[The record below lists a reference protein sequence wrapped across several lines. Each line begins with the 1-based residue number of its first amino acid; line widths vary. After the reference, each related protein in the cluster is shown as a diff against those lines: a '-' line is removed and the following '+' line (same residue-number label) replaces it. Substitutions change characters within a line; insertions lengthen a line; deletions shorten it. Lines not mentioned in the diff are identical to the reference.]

1 MHSQPQVLESAAP
14 AAADDDEISL
24 LDVLIVLL
32 KHKILILVAPSI
44 VAVIAVA
51 YALYLPPIFTATTRI
66 LPPQQSQSAASAMLS
81 QLGGLAAAAGVG
93 GSKANDTYLALLKS
107 RTVADRLIQRFDL
120 MTLWKSKYS
129 SDAQK
134 TLASISAIAS
144 AKDGTISIDVD
155 NKDPKLAA
163 DIANAYVEELSRFM
177 QTLALTEASQ
187 RRLFYEQQ
195 FAKAKD
201 NLIRAELQA
210 RQGLTHN
217 GVVKVDDQGRTL
229 IESAA
234 RLRAQITVKEVQLG
248 AMRSYAANGNPQLRM
263 AQQELGVL
271 RNELAKLEGSDK
283 PRMDTPLKVGADG
296 TDGSRG
302 LANLGLLR
310 ELKYQETLYELLARQ
325 YEMAKID
332 EAKDAPLIQVIDK
345 AIAPDKKSKPK
356 RAQIVLLS
364 AIAAFFVAIIAAF
377 LKEGLERART
387 NPTHASRLNT
397 LRQYL
402 SWRR

>member
-1 MHSQPQVLESAAP
+1 MHSQPQAPSSAA
-14 AAADDDEISL
+14 AETIDDEISL
-24 LDVLIVLL
+24 IDILIVLL
-32 KHKILILVAPSI
+32 KRKILILAAPSI
-44 VAVIAVA
+44 AAAIAIW
-51 YALYLPPIFTATTRI
+51 YALSLPSIFTATTRI

-81 QLGGLAAAAGVG
+81 QLGGLAGVAGAG
-93 GSKANDTYLALLKS
+93 GTKANDTYVALLKS
-107 RTVADRLIQRFDL
+107 RTIADRLIQRFDL
-120 MTLWKSKYS
+120 MTLWESKYS
-129 SDAQK
+129 SDAHK
-134 TLASISAIAS
+134 TLASISAIAA
-144 AKDGTISIDVD
+144 AKDGTIAIDVD
-155 NKDPKLAA
+155 DKDPKLAA
-163 DIANAYVEELSRFM
+163 DIANAYVDELFKFM
-177 QTLALTEASQ
+177 QTLAVTEASQ

-195 FAKAKD
+195 FAKARD

-248 AMRSYAANGNPQLRM
+248 AMRSYAASGNPQLRM

-271 RNELAKLEGSDK
+271 RSELAKLEGSDK
-283 PRMDTPLKVGADG
+283 PRMDTPAKVGADG

-345 AIAPDKKSKPK
+345 AIAPDRKSKPK

-364 AIAAFFVAIIAAF
+364 ALAALFAAIIAAF
-377 LKEGLERART
+377 LMESLERART
-387 NPTHASRLNT
+387 HPSHVSRFDT